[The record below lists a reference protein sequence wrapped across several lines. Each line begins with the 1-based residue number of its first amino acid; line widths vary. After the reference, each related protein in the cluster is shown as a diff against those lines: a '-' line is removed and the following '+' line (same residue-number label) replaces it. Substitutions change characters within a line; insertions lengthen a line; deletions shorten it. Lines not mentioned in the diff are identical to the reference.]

1 MIMKIALRLP
11 IKLVHE
17 KIGDKLA
24 MLKSKLNAKED
35 VRRRLWQG
43 GLTMLTYAHGN
54 NK

>member
-11 IKLVHE
+11 IKLIHE